1 MENTSR
7 LLPHPIPMV
16 TPLTEVLAKR
26 RSRREFAAKNL
37 DDAVLSTLL
46 WACAGLT
53 EDSGKRTV
61 PSAMDCREIVVF
73 VFDAK
78 GVWLYEAQKNAL
90 TLVGEGD
97 VRGSTTLGQ
106 DFVKT
111 APVTLVFANDET
123 HCEKIVGSRK
133 EKCLAVDAGCMV
145 EAGQLACAALGLAS
159 VARASFDVSFVA
171 SLLGDAKRYTPVMAL
186 TVGYPA

>member
-1 MENTSR
+1 MEKTQR

-16 TPLTEVLAKR
+16 TPLTEALAKR
-26 RSRREFAAKNL
+26 RSRRDFAEKTV
-37 DDAVLSTLL
+37 DDAALSTLL
-46 WACAGLT
+46 WACAGIT
-53 EDSGKRTV
+53 DDAGKRTV

-78 GVWLYEAQKNAL
+78 GVWFYDAKKNS
-90 TLVGEGD
+90 LVLVNEGD
-97 VRGSTTLGQ
+97 VRASTTLGQ
-106 DFVKT
+106 DFVEK

-123 HCEKIVGSRK
+123 HCERIVGSRK

-145 EAGQLACAALGLAS
+145 EAGQLTCAALGLAS
-159 VARASFDVSFVA
+159 VARASFDGSFVA
-171 SLLGDAKRYTPVMAL
+171 PLLGDAKRFTPVMAL